1 MNIDSQRGVAHDGQR
16 PGLTPAPKSKAL
28 AAWLAVLLGL
38 LGAHRFYLH
47 GARDAVGWLHPL
59 PSLAGIAG
67 AVRMANLGQ
76 DDLAATWLVAL
87 LGLMLSVAMASALAI
102 ALTPEERWARRF
114 GDRRAASN
122 WGTALA
128 AVSALFVGGIALM
141 GTIAYGM
148 QKLFEWQLG
157 A

>member
-1 MNIDSQRGVAHDGQR
+1 MNTNPQGGAARDVHLLARAAR
-16 PGLTPAPKSKAL
+16 PKSKAL

-47 GARDAVGWLHPL
+47 GARDALGWLHPL
-59 PSLAGIAG
+59 PSLAGVAG

-76 DDLAATWLVAL
+76 DDLAAAWLVAL
-87 LGLMLSVAMASALAI
+87 LGVMLSLAMASALVI

-114 GDRRAASN
+114 GASRAASN

-157 A
+157 T